1 MNRFDLEP
9 RDPLGITVPLE
20 VDMTWYK
27 TTVIGDF
34 FQLTI
39 SGFITMVIP
48 TKVTSTVAQV
58 EGDDIGGRDRWCAT
72 RIHQRV
78 PFLYLALKF
87 FSRLKPPLHHG
98 HTKPEWHRPIMFTG
112 WLFAS
117 HIKTQASTSVG
128 FDAWHRYTC
137 RFNHTGFKRQ
147 MIPPWTCHQQTM
159 KV

>member
-1 MNRFDLEP
+1 MNRSDIEP
-9 RDPLGITVPLE
+9 RDPLGIAVPIE
-20 VDMTWYK
+20 VDMTWHK

-34 FQLTI
+34 FQLTVW
-39 SGFITMVIP
+39 GFITMVIP

-58 EGDDIGGRDRWCAT
+58 VGDDIGGRDRWYAT

-98 HTKPEWHRPIMFTG
+98 HTKPEHQP
-112 WLFAS
+112 
-117 HIKTQASTSVG
+117 VG

-137 RFNHTGFKRQ
+137 RFNQGFKRQ
-147 MIPPWTCHQQTM
+147 MIPPWICHVNRQWRCNQHKPTNTDSRFIPTSQ
-159 KV
+159 